1 MKVHDSSGNTVT
13 TNTGRHQLT
22 REAPPIGGFMYYLDA
37 VKNMMAEMKMNR
49 KLMDKMKMDVENDM
63 DEFMDA

>member
-1 MKVHDSSGNTVT
+1 
-13 TNTGRHQLT
+13 
-22 REAPPIGGFMYYLDA
+22 
-37 VKNMMAEMKMNR
+37 MMAEMKMNR

>member
-1 MKVHDSSGNTVT
+1 
-13 TNTGRHQLT
+13 
-22 REAPPIGGFMYYLDA
+22 MYYLDA

-49 KLMDKMKMDVENDM
+49 KLMDKMKMDIENDM

>member
-1 MKVHDSSGNTVT
+1 M
-13 TNTGRHQLT
+13 
-22 REAPPIGGFMYYLDA
+22 FYLDA

>member
-1 MKVHDSSGNTVT
+1 
-13 TNTGRHQLT
+13 
-22 REAPPIGGFMYYLDA
+22 MYYLDA